1 MDIES
6 KIELIKK
13 SPTEEII
20 TEEELRE
27 KLKTGEK
34 LKHYIGFE
42 ISGLLH
48 LGTLIIFIIIII
60 KLTS

>member
-13 SPTEEII
+13 SPAEEII
-20 TEEELRE
+20 TEEELKE

-34 LKHYIGFE
+34 LKHYIGF
-42 ISGLLH
+42 
-48 LGTLIIFIIIII
+48 
-60 KLTS
+60 